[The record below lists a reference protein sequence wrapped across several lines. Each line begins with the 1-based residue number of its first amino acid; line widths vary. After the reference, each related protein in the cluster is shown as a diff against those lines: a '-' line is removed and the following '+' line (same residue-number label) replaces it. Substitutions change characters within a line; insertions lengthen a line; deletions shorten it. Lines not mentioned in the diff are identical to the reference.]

1 MISEQGIK
9 KFIELYE
16 NKYSVKLTDQEAFDM
31 FSKLIQAIRTN
42 PKQLID

>member
-1 MISEQGIK
+1 MISEQGLK

-16 NKYSVKLTDQEAFDM
+16 NKYSVKLADQEASDM

-42 PKQLID
+42 PKPLNN